1 MGIKQAFLHSRGD
14 ILLELPFFG
23 TIIKVVQDQVTR
35 WLAFIPIIVFNCA
48 KEFPDFNTSI

>member
-35 WLAFIPIIVFNCA
+35 WLAFIPIKASVPVHA
-48 KEFPDFNTSI
+48 